1 MKSILSNLALTNNLP
16 KIAIISPCLTDG
28 DAVSNDVIG
37 MYEVLS
43 KNKYNVKVFAE
54 NWTLLNPQVNH
65 VNKIKNFLNQP
76 SDILIY
82 HYSVGWDYGMNLLY
96 NINCKKIIKYHNVT
110 PPEFFEDICEDFV
123 IACKA
128 GREQLKNLVKVKGDL
143 YIADSQYNLEELNSI
158 AKQEK
163 QELKGLV
170 IYPFHHIDR
179 LQEIEADL
187 SILKMYKDEKVNIL
201 MVGRLAPNKGHL
213 ALISAFNV
221 YHKVYN
227 SNSRL
232 IIVGGQDPR
241 LSVYKQMLDNHIRS
255 LNLQNSVVFAGRVS
269 DHALKAYYLVSD
281 VFMITS
287 EHEGFCVPL
296 IESMSMKI
304 PIVAYGSTAIPYTLD
319 KAGLVWKEFDPYL
332 FAGSIEEIL
341 KDEKIKFGLGIMG
354 WKRYQEY
361 FTNSRIEKKFMEIL
375 Q

>member
-1 MKSILSNLALTNNLP
+1 MRSNFSFQL
-16 KIAIISPCLTDG
+16 KIASFKKS
-28 DAVSNDVIG
+28 VS
-37 MYEVLS
+37 
-43 KNKYNVKVFAE
+43 
-54 NWTLLNPQVNH
+54 
-65 VNKIKNFLNQP
+65 IK
-76 SDILIY
+76 
-82 HYSVGWDYGMNLLY
+82 
-96 NINCKKIIKYHNVT
+96 
-110 PPEFFEDICEDFV
+110 
-123 IACKA
+123 
-128 GREQLKNLVKVKGDL
+128 
-143 YIADSQYNLEELNSI
+143 
-158 AKQEK
+158 
-163 QELKGLV
+163 
-170 IYPFHHIDR
+170 
-179 LQEIEADL
+179 
-187 SILKMYKDEKVNIL
+187 
-201 MVGRLAPNKGHL
+201 
-213 ALISAFNV
+213 LISAFNV

-241 LSVYKQMLDNHIRS
+241 LSVYKQMLDNYIRS